1 MPKNDSQKR
10 RLLLVRKLLLERTDS
25 DNGLT
30 LKDILSTLEDEGIK
44 ADRRAIYDD
53 IASLIDDGMDI
64 EKFSSGKNTDY
75 RVVSRD
81 FELAE
86 LKLLSDAVRSAH
98 FLTQKKSSALI
109 RKLASLS
116 GPSEAKIIKREI
128 YMLDKFR
135 SENEQ
140 IYYVLDAIQTAIE
153 RNKQISFLYFEYNC
167 KKEKIYRH
175 NGDRYKVSPW
185 GVIFSDGNYYM
196 VAYDSSFGGM
206 KHYRIDKME
215 KTSLLPDGRL
225 GRDLGENMDLSEY
238 AKKMFGMFGGE
249 STLVTLRAQNRL
261 CGILFDRFGKDITL
275 ISDDTDHFLVS
286 VKVNVSPQFLGWIM
300 SFGSALTITSPEN
313 VVREYKALAKQI
325 SEE

>member
-10 RLLLVRKLLLERTDS
+10 RLLLVRRLLLERTDA

-30 LKDILSTLEDEGIK
+30 VKEIIKFLEDEGIN

-64 EKFSSGKNTDY
+64 EKYSSGKNTDY

-86 LKLLSDAVRSAH
+86 LKLLADAVRSAH
-98 FLTQKKSSALI
+98 FLTQKKSSTLI

-116 GPSEAKIIKREI
+116 GPSEAKVIKRNI
-128 YMLDKFR
+128 YMLDKLR
-135 SENEQ
+135 SDNEQ
-140 IYYVLDAIQTAIE
+140 VYYVLDSIQTAIE
-153 RNKQISFLYFEYNC
+153 SNRQISFLYFEYNC

-175 NGDRYKVSPW
+175 GGDRYNVSPW

-206 KHYRIDKME
+206 KHYRIDKMG
-215 KTSLLPDGRL
+215 KTSLLPEGRL

-275 ISDDTDHFLVS
+275 RGDGDGFVLTS

-300 SFGSALTITSPEN
+300 SFGSALTIISPEN
-313 VVREYKALAKQI
+313 VVKEYKALAKQI
-325 SEE
+325 IEG